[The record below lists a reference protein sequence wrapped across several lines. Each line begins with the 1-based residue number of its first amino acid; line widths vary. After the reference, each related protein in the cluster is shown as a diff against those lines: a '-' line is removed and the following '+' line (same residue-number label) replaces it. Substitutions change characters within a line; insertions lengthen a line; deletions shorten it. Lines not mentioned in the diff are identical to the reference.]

1 MFGARWNACVE
12 EENVQCFSPSSALSV
27 LPRWQRLTHPNVRGA
42 CLCVCTDLKVIVCER
57 SMAAFLGPPIAEFA
71 MRHPKGVRGKVLKY
85 LFCENGTGVAPVF
98 IIFNAGL
105 TAVLVWLP

>member
-1 MFGARWNACVE
+1 M
-12 EENVQCFSPSSALSV
+12 
-27 LPRWQRLTHPNVRGA
+27 
-42 CLCVCTDLKVIVCER
+42 KVIVCER
-57 SMAAFLGPPIAEFA
+57 SMAAFLGPPVAEFA